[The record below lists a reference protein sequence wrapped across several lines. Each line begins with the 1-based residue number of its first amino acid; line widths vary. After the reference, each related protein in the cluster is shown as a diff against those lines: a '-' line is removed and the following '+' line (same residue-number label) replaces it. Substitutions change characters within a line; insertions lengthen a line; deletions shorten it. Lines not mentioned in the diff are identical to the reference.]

1 MKYINELR
9 EGENIIE
16 HYLCKSRQT
25 MKSRNGKNYLSFKLQ
40 DIVAPCEYSRYLQ

>member
-25 MKSRNGKNYLSFKLQ
+25 MKLSVFE
-40 DIVAPCEYSRYLQ
+40 ITG